1 MFDKLKG
8 FKAVILLSIICIS
21 LCILTFLAFI
31 NPKLLSFLNI
41 NLQLLLSFD
50 IALLVIFLLIVFKK
64 SSNLYL
70 LVKNKKVGS
79 KTSFRYI
86 SLFTLFTFIPSFLIA
101 IFSLFIFNYGLQNFF
116 NTQITQAINSSY
128 DVSKSYLEQNKK
140 TVESD
145 VFLMSV
151 GLNRVSSLF
160 YSSPDRFKA
169 IARSEKLLRR
179 VNDIF
184 LIDSSANI
192 VFSDTD
198 NNTNFIKPSENEF
211 NKALEGLPVLIIN
224 AVENKTSAMI
234 KLNSLIDTYLFI
246 SRNVDPEIIKYLK
259 ETEQAVNFYY
269 TVVNKETGIK
279 ITFAIIYILVV
290 GLLLFISTI
299 IAISFADRLTR
310 PIINLIEASNNISK
324 GILDSKVTE
333 SETDE
338 EFSMLNKNFNNMIQR
353 LKKQQ
358 DKLLTAERYSAWESV
373 ARKLAHEIKNPLT
386 PIQLS
391 IDRLQD
397 KFHKKITEGQDQF
410 KNYLSQK
417 KICDFG
423 CGYAGFLSLAKNKT
437 KKLFAVELNNFFLDY
452 LNKNKE
458 YISINNDINKFDNN
472 FDVVTMFHVLEHLP
486 NQLDTLINIRNKLN
500 TKGKLIIEVPH
511 SKDFLLEKLDL
522 PEYKNFIFWSEHL
535 VLHTKDS
542 LISFLKKAGFKKIK
556 VSFSQRYGFTNH
568 LNWFLNKKPGGHDLF
583 NDIYNEK
590 FDQNYKH
597 HLETNELTDTII
609 AIAEK

>member
-8 FKAVILLSIICIS
+8 FKAVILLSTICIS

-41 NLQLLLSFD
+41 NLQILLFFD

-101 IFSLFIFNYGLQNFF
+101 IFSLFIFNYALQNFF
-116 NTQITQAINSSY
+116 NEQITKAVNSSY

-192 VFSDTD
+192 IFSDTD

-259 ETEQAVNFYY
+259 ETEQAVDFYY

-299 IAISFADRLTR
+299 IAISFADRLTK

-397 KFHKKITEGQDQF
+397 KFHKKITEGQDEF
-410 KNYLSQK
+410 KNYLSTINRQIK
-417 KICDFG
+417 DIENLVNEF
-423 CGYAGFLSLAKNKT
+423 SS
-437 KKLFAVELNNFFLDY
+437 FARMPSP
-452 LNKNKE
+452 
-458 YISINNDINKFDNN
+458 I
-472 FDVVTMFHVLEHLP
+472 
-486 NQLDTLINIRNKLN
+486 
-500 TKGKLIIEVPH
+500 
-511 SKDFLLEKLDL
+511 
-522 PEYKNFIFWSEHL
+522 
-535 VLHTKDS
+535 
-542 LISFLKKAGFKKIK
+542 FKKIEIDLVVK
-556 VSFSQRYGFTNH
+556 RAVDFYKMSSENEIN
-568 LNWFLNKKPGGHDLF
+568 LNLNKKKKIINGDEEQLYRVYINLIKNSEDSITEKKEKNKHFKGKINIEIDDNKDYINISLVDNGAGIEDISKIMTPYFTTKKNGTGLGLPIVSKIINEHQGELLISNNNPGIKVLITLPKI
-583 NDIYNEK
+583 N
-590 FDQNYKH
+590 
-597 HLETNELTDTII
+597 
-609 AIAEK
+609 

>member
-8 FKAVILLSIICIS
+8 FKAVILLSTICIS

-41 NLQLLLSFD
+41 NLQILLFFD

-101 IFSLFIFNYGLQNFF
+101 IFSLFIFNYALQNFF
-116 NTQITQAINSSY
+116 NEQITKAVNSSY

-192 VFSDTD
+192 IFYDADNIENFS
-198 NNTNFIKPSENEF
+198 KPSEDEINQ
-211 NKALEGLPVLIIN
+211 ALEGLPVVIIN
-224 AVENKTSAMI
+224 DIENKTSAMI
-234 KLNSLIDTYLFI
+234 KLNSLIDTYLLI
-246 SRNVDPEIIKYLK
+246 SRNVDSEIIRYLN
-259 ETEQAVNFYY
+259 ETEQAVDFYY
-269 TVVNKETGIK
+269 TIENKQLGIK

-299 IAISFADRLTR
+299 VAIAFADRLTT
-310 PIINLIEASNNISK
+310 PIVNLITASNNISK
-324 GILDSKVTE
+324 GVLDSKVPE
-333 SETDE
+333 SSTDE
-338 EFSMLNKNFNNMIQR
+338 EFTMLNKNFNNMIER

-358 DKLLTAERYSAWESV
+358 DKLLIAERYSAWESV

-391 IDRLQD
+391 IDRIQE
-397 KFHKKITEGQDQF
+397 KFYKKITEDKDEF
-410 KNYLSQK
+410 TNYLSTINRQIK
-417 KICDFG
+417 DIENLVNEF
-423 CGYAGFLSLAKNKT
+423 SS
-437 KKLFAVELNNFFLDY
+437 FARMPSP
-452 LNKNKE
+452 
-458 YISINNDINKFDNN
+458 I
-472 FDVVTMFHVLEHLP
+472 
-486 NQLDTLINIRNKLN
+486 
-500 TKGKLIIEVPH
+500 
-511 SKDFLLEKLDL
+511 
-522 PEYKNFIFWSEHL
+522 
-535 VLHTKDS
+535 
-542 LISFLKKAGFKKIK
+542 FKKIEINLVIK
-556 VSFSQRYGFTNH
+556 RAVDFYKMSSTNEISIKST
-568 LNWFLNKKPGGHDLF
+568 KKQFIINGDEDQLYRVFINLIKNSEDSILEKKEKDKLF
-583 NDIYNEK
+583 KGKINIEISDNNDYINLLLVDNGIGINDISKIMTPYFTTKKKGTGLGLPIVNKIISEHK
-590 FDQNYKH
+590 G
-597 HLETNELTDTII
+597 ELTISSNHSGVKVLVKFLKI
-609 AIAEK
+609 N